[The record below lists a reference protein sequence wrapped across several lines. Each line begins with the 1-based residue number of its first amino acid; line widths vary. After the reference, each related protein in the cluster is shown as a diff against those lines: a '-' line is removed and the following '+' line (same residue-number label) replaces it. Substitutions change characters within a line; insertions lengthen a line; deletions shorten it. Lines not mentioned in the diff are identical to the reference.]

1 MQGVP
6 DTMKFGV
13 VQKMRILVLIIIS
26 IVVYWLTYLAGG
38 KKGRA
43 AFCGAMAAVIA
54 FLGPYVVEYFDGN
67 KSPKQEIEG
76 NSQFNYAKD
85 QVNIADESENEQ
97 IDSENNEKP
106 NKDEH
111 DETEGES
118 NAECI
123 SFMGENHEPSGA
135 ATNVN
140 VSGWKK
146 DSDYDIAGKTYDG
159 GVKITIYDM
168 FSALDGNSSNISNEI
183 TSEIYYA
190 LNSDEIS
197 KLSEDDQHFAGKF
210 VIGKETDGSPST
222 AVISILIDGREVY
235 NSGEVNCYSLD
246 IPAFDGELSGKK
258 EMVIKTVCQ
267 HKGNPLV
274 IGMVDN
280 D

>member
-1 MQGVP
+1 
-6 DTMKFGV
+6 
-13 VQKMRILVLIIIS
+13 MRILVLIIIS

-140 VSGWKK
+140 VSGWEK
-146 DSDYDIAGKTYDG
+146 DSDYDIAGKTYD
-159 GVKITIYDM
+159 
-168 FSALDGNSSNISNEI
+168 
-183 TSEIYYA
+183 
-190 LNSDEIS
+190 
-197 KLSEDDQHFAGKF
+197 
-210 VIGKETDGSPST
+210 
-222 AVISILIDGREVY
+222 
-235 NSGEVNCYSLD
+235 
-246 IPAFDGELSGKK
+246 
-258 EMVIKTVCQ
+258 
-267 HKGNPLV
+267 
-274 IGMVDN
+274 
-280 D
+280 